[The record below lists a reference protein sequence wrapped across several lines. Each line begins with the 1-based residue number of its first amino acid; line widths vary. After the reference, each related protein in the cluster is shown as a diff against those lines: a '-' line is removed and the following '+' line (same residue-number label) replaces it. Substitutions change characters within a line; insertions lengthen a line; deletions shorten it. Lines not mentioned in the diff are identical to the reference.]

1 MGIFLLVFFAFAAM
15 GEWPLLFKQHRTG
28 KHGKH
33 FWLYK
38 FRTLKVD
45 SNLPISERQF
55 TLGKWLRRT
64 SVDELPQII
73 NILLGDMSWIGPR
86 PLPIKYDQRMSNL
99 QKMRWGVKPGIT
111 GWAQINGR
119 HSIDWQTKF
128 QLDLW
133 YVENVTFKNDAMIFF
148 KTILILMFL
157 KEDKSLLENE
167 FKGD

>member
-1 MGIFLLVFFAFAAM
+1 MFLLVVFAFGAM
-15 GEWPLLFKQHRTG
+15 GEKPLFFRQRRTG

-45 SNLPISERQF
+45 STLPISERQF

-64 SVDELPQII
+64 SIDELPQII
-73 NILLGDMSWIGPR
+73 NILVGDMSWIGPR
-86 PLPIKYDQRMSNL
+86 PLPIEYDQRMSDS
-99 QKMRWGVKPGIT
+99 QKVRWVVKPGIT

-133 YVENVTFKNDAMIFF
+133 YVKNLTFKTDMVIFF
-148 KTILILMFL
+148 KTILILLFL